1 MIQIT
6 TDQYQS
12 YQLYPE
18 FLKSYLIKNNLLDSR
33 QSGFRSL
40 RSTVIP
46 ILDLIEG
53 VSTLIGDSLVNFILR
68 S

>member
-46 ILDLIEG
+46 ILDLTNRRCFNIDRG
-53 VSTLIGDSLVNFILR
+53 LVSEFYS
-68 S
+68 